1 MHLLQHR
8 QGLGFTAHRP
18 VASGGDPRLL
28 HQLLGPGFARL
39 QLGPLRSR
47 AEHGKARIAQ
57 GIGNTSGQ
65 RRFRTHHHQV
75 DAVLLAQRDQP
86 SAIGFAHRHGAAF
99 RAAVARG
106 DPDRVQARTTAQG
119 PGQGLFPA
127 AATDDEGTLEG
138 GQRGGTG
145 GRHGHGCGRNG
156 LGLVGFPL

>member
-8 QGLGFTAHRP
+8 QRFGFAGHRP

-39 QLGPLRSR
+39 QLGTLRSR
-47 AEHGKARIAQ
+47 AEHGKARITQ
-57 GIGNTSGQ
+57 GIGDASGQ
-65 RRFRTHHHQV
+65 RSFRTHNHQV
-75 DAVLLAQRDQP
+75 DGVLLAKRNQP
-86 SAIGFAHRHGAAF
+86 SAIGFAHRQGAAF
-99 RAAVARG
+99 SATVARG
-106 DPDRVQARTTAQG
+106 DPNRVQARTTVQG

-145 GRHGHGCGRNG
+145 
-156 LGLVGFPL
+156 